1 MHYGAT
7 SQCERWVIS
16 VNFSSVGSVVGQDE
30 IEVEGVNIA
39 SSYTKYQ
46 E

>member
-1 MHYGAT
+1 MYYGAT
-7 SQCERWVIS
+7 SHSERWVIC
-16 VNFSSVGSVVGQDE
+16 VNFSSVGSIVGQDE